1 MTRTT
6 NYRAGYLAEQLAAA
20 LLRLKGYRILARRL
34 RTPVGEIDLLVRRGH
49 TVAVIEVKHRP
60 DLDSA
65 AGAISPRQRKRL
77 CDAARFVLAGK
88 PELRDHSLRF
98 DALLVSRFGWSRH
111 IVNAWSEQ

>member
-6 NYRAGYLAEQLAAA
+6 NYQAGYLAEQLAAA
-20 LLRLKGYRILARRL
+20 LLRLKGYRILAQRL
-34 RTPVGEIDLLVRRGH
+34 RTPVGEIDLLVRRGN

-98 DALLVSRFGWSRH
+98 DALLISRCGWSRH